1 MDNKMTFT
9 ANAAETMNMAA
20 ETMNMSDGTAK
31 VASTVRRII
40 APLARYY
47 SHVLGTEISMRQT
60 LLLVN
65 AQAAFFITVFP
76 ADCHLLVRLG
86 CLAWLV
92 SAVMKCRDSGIK
104 AERL

>member
-1 MDNKMTFT
+1 MDNKMTLT
-9 ANAAETMNMAA
+9 ANAAETMNMTT

-31 VASTVRRII
+31 MVSTIRRFV

-47 SHVLGTEISMRQT
+47 SRVLDTEVSTRQT

-65 AQAAFFITVFP
+65 AQAAFFMTAFP
-76 ADCHLLVRLG
+76 ADCHLLLRLG
-86 CLAWLV
+86 CLAWLI
-92 SAVMKCRDSGIK
+92 SAAMKCRDSGIK

>member
-1 MDNKMTFT
+1 MDNKMTLT

-31 VASTVRRII
+31 AASTLRRMV
-40 APLARYY
+40 APLAGYY
-47 SHVLGTEISMRQT
+47 SRVLGTEVSTRQT

-65 AQAAFFITVFP
+65 VQAAFFMTAFP
-76 ADCHLLVRLG
+76 ADCHLLLRLG

-92 SAVMKCRDSGIK
+92 SAVIKCRDSGIK
-104 AERL
+104 AERQ

>member
-1 MDNKMTFT
+1 MDNKMTLT
-9 ANAAETMNMAA
+9 ANAAETINMAA
-20 ETMNMSDGTAK
+20 ETMNMSNGSAK
-31 VASTVRRII
+31 VASTVQRIV

-47 SHVLGTEISMRQT
+47 SRVLDTEVSTRQT

-65 AQAAFFITVFP
+65 AQAAFFMTVFP
-76 ADCHLLVRLG
+76 ADCHLLLRLG
-86 CLAWLV
+86 CLAWLI